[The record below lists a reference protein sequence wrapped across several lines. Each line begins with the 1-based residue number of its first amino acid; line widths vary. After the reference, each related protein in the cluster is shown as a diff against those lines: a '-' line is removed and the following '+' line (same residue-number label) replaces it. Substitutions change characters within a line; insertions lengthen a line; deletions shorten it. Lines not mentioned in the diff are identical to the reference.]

1 MANGNEHGPDSLVL
15 PMLRDI
21 SQKQDLMAND
31 LRNVKSRM
39 TALEAFVTSSLTVL
53 SGRLVRIETRLDRI
67 ERRLEPGGH
76 GPQQRKRR
84 WPSGCLMK

>member
-15 PMLRDI
+15 RMLRDI

-31 LRNVKSRM
+31 LRDVKSRM

-53 SGRLVRIETRLDRI
+53 SGRLDRIETRLDRI
-67 ERRLEPGGH
+67 ERRLELSEH
-76 GPQQRKRR
+76 A
-84 WPSGCLMK
+84 